1 MRRFWL
7 IGLLGIL
14 FLATAGSANAQA
26 PMAGQPYAIPAGYEG
41 YSAGTLIT
49 YGGYNYVIQDNGTML
64 LADSQDNSGPD
75 NGTPADSQD
84 NSGPDNGTPA
94 DDSVPI
100 DTTAYQIPPGYESSQ
115 PGSQIS
121 YGGNDY
127 TIMSGGT
134 MMMTN
139 PGCSIMDSTQY
150 QIPPDYAG
158 VGVGSI
164 IPYGGLNYLIGAGVM
179 VKIKINPG
187 YTLNTGSGTSGLL
200 KPQTGTI
207 PVKPG
212 LPKPQPRSLLNQ
224 VQQPHLANQA
234 QQPHLANQPQQPHW
248 ANQAQ
253 QPHWANQAQQPH
265 WANQAHL
272 QQPHLPNRVQQPH
285 WPNRVQQPHWA
296 NQVQQPHWANQV
308 QQPHWPNQVQQPH
321 WPNQVYSRGYSGGP
335 AFQPS
340 GNGTSPVSHTGPSS
354 GPVSRPGPVANPGTR
369 RRR

>member
-1 MRRFWL
+1 MKRFWM

-14 FLATAGSANAQA
+14 FLAMAGSANAQA

-41 YSAGTLIT
+41 YSAGTPIT

-75 NGTPADSQD
+75 NGTPADFQD

-127 TIMSGGT
+127 TIMSGGI
-134 MMMTN
+134 MLMTN
-139 PGCSIMDSTQY
+139 PGYSIMDSTQY
-150 QIPPDYAG
+150 QIPPDCAG

-164 IPYGGLNYLIGAGVM
+164 IPYGGLNYLVGAGVM
-179 VKIKINPG
+179 VKININPG
-187 YTLNTGSGTSGLL
+187 YAPNTGPGKSGLV
-200 KPQTGTI
+200 KNQTS
-207 PVKPG
+207 K
-212 LPKPQPRSLLNQ
+212 S
-224 VQQPHLANQA
+224 
-234 QQPHLANQPQQPHW
+234 
-248 ANQAQ
+248 
-253 QPHWANQAQQPH
+253 
-265 WANQAHL
+265 
-272 QQPHLPNRVQQPH
+272 LPNQVQQPH
-285 WPNRVQQPHWA
+285 WPNQAHVQQPHWP
-296 NQVQQPHWANQV
+296 NQAHVQQPHWPNQAQV

-321 WPNQVYSRGYSGGP
+321 WPNQVQQPHLQNQVYGRGYSGSP
-335 AFQPS
+335 AFQPP
-340 GNGTSPVSHTGPSS
+340 GNGSSHVNHTGPSS
-354 GPVSRPGPVANPGTR
+354 GPVSRPGPMANPGAR